1 MEKTFEKE
9 SVFIEYF
16 GDCPILR
23 IIDFLI
29 EDYLFDYSKKEI
41 AKQSGVAWNTFK
53 KYFDRLVEHQFV
65 IRTRKVGKSEMFMI
79 NKENLIV
86 QKLFEINKALML
98 NVIKE
103 ADKEA
108 KITEAKPIEA

>member
-1 MEKTFEKE
+1 MQEKTFEKE

-16 GDCPILR
+16 GNYPLIR

-29 EDYLFDYSKKEI
+29 EDYLFDYDRKEI

-53 KYFDRLVEHQFV
+53 KIFDKLVEHQLV
-65 IRTRKVGKSEMFMI
+65 IKTRKVGKSEMFMI
-79 NKENLIV
+79 NKENPIV

-98 NVIKE
+98 GVIKE
-103 ADKEA
+103 EKV
-108 KITEAKPIEA
+108 TEVKPIA